1 MNPLAI
7 ALLLLTGV
15 TPAFSQPKKTAPAPT
30 RWPVQSIKVEGNKHY
45 TSEQIVAASGL
56 HIGQLAGKDEFEAAR
71 DRLVAS
77 GVFETVGYR
86 FAPNSDSSGYTAS
99 FQVLEMEPVY
109 PVRLDGFTVPV
120 AEITAWLARNDPFF
134 GPRIPATAPILKHH
148 TAQIEKYLAEQG
160 HPTRVTAKVVSDA
173 PNQFTVVIR
182 PANSEP
188 VVAEVLFE
196 GNTVLPSTLLLN
208 HFSGVAYGTPYRE
221 TAFRQLLD
229 ASVRPIYEARGRVRV
244 TFPTIKTEKA
254 KGVEG
259 LVVTVTVNEGE
270 VYELGEVRIDGPTPV
285 PARDLVKAGDFKPGD
300 FANFDDIATG
310 MERMRRRLRKDGYT
324 RAQLDTSRKIDD
336 RKKLVD
342 LTVRVEPGP
351 QFLFAKLIIEGLDI
365 HGEAAIRK
373 MWTLK
378 EGKPFNSDYP
388 EFFLQRVREAGVF
401 DNLGKTRSVV
411 DVNEQSRTVDVTLK
425 FR

>member
-1 MNPLAI
+1 MNR
-7 ALLLLTGV
+7 
-15 TPAFSQPKKTAPAPT
+15 SRRKT
-30 RWPVQSIKVEGNKHY
+30 
-45 TSEQIVAASGL
+45 
-56 HIGQLAGKDEFEAAR
+56 
-71 DRLVAS
+71 
-77 GVFETVGYR
+77 
-86 FAPNSDSSGYTAS
+86 
-99 FQVLEMEPVY
+99 
-109 PVRLDGFTVPV
+109 
-120 AEITAWLARNDPFF
+120 
-134 GPRIPATAPILKHH
+134 
-148 TAQIEKYLAEQG
+148 
-160 HPTRVTAKVVSDA
+160 
-173 PNQFTVVIR
+173 
-182 PANSEP
+182 
-188 VVAEVLFE
+188 
-196 GNTVLPSTLLLN
+196 LN
-208 HFSGVAYGTPYRE
+208 
-221 TAFRQLLD
+221 
-229 ASVRPIYEARGRVRV
+229 
-244 TFPTIKTEKA
+244 
-254 KGVEG
+254 
-259 LVVTVTVNEGE
+259 
-270 VYELGEVRIDGPTPV
+270 
-285 PARDLVKAGDFKPGD
+285 LVKAGDFKPGD

-365 HGEAAIRK
+365 HGEAAIRE